1 MKTGLLIKG
10 QGEIGKKQQSGS
22 FFSLR
27 TLQVVNRYAIS
38 FLFKTLPG
46 DQV

>member
-1 MKTGLLIKG
+1 MNKG
-10 QGEIGKKQQSGS
+10 QGEITKKRHGTS
-22 FFSLR
+22 FITLR